1 MNPTDASVGFSG
13 GEPMRQER
21 AQNRRERILDAALEV
36 FSTRGYVSA
45 AVDDIAGE
53 ADTSKGGVYFH
64 FPGKQAILLALLD
77 RTAARLEAKIG
88 RVMAD
93 TPSAVARAE
102 AALLAVVQA
111 FSDHRALARLLMVEA
126 VGAGPEVNRRL
137 QLMRERFAAIVGDQ
151 LEAAVAAGEIP
162 PLDAELAGR
171 AWFGAVHEVVTH
183 WLLPD
188 HPRPLTEVFAALSP
202 LLRRSLGLEVA
213 R

>member
-1 MNPTDASVGFSG
+1 
-13 GEPMRQER
+13 MRQER
-21 AQNRRERILDAALEV
+21 AQHRRERILDAALEV

-126 VGAGPEVNRRL
+126 VGAGPEVNHRL
-137 QLMRERFAAIVGDQ
+137 QLMRERFAAIVSEQ

-162 PLDAELAGR
+162 PSTPSSPDGPGSARFTRWSPTGCSR
-171 AWFGAVHEVVTH
+171 TTH
-183 WLLPD
+183 
-188 HPRPLTEVFAALSP
+188 
-202 LLRRSLGLEVA
+202 A